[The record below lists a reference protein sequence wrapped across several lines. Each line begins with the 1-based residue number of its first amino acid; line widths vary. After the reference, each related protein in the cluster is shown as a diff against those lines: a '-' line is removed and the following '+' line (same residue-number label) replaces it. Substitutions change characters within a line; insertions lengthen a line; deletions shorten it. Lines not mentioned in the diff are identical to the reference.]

1 MFRAD
6 RPGRRCER
14 PKQGRGMQR
23 PASLSSEAQESLS
36 WQGAQGRTQPARQ
49 GHLMSLASASPRGP
63 GGCREETVSLDPSR
77 VQGAAGRPVQLLPPS
92 SESSTR

>member
-1 MFRAD
+1 
-6 RPGRRCER
+6 
-14 PKQGRGMQR
+14 MQR